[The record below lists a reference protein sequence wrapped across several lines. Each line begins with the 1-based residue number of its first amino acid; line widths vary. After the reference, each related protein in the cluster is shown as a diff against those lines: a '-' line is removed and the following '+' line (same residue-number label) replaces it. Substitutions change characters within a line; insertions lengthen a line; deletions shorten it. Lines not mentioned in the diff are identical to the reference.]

1 MSCCGQNKNQRSVR
15 NDEIAVRPAPRR
27 TLEFEYVGRT
37 GLNVT
42 GPTSQIGYRFDRP
55 GARATVDA
63 RDGASL
69 ARVPVLRQVG
79 R

>member
-1 MSCCGQNKNQRSVR
+1 MSCCGQTKNRTAVP
-15 NDEIAVRPAPRR
+15 NDAAAARPAPRH

-37 GLNVT
+37 GLSVV
-42 GPTSQIGYRFDRP
+42 GPTSRTSYRFDRP
-55 GARATVDA
+55 GARATVDS

-69 ARVPVLRQVG
+69 ARVPVLRRVT

>member
-1 MSCCGQNKNQRSVR
+1 MSCCGQTTNQPASR
-15 NDEIAVRPAPRR
+15 NDAAGARPAPRR

-37 GLNVT
+37 GLSVT

-69 ARVPVLRQVG
+69 ARVPMLRQIT